1 MKKSVVTSMS
11 ILALV
16 LAGLAL
22 FNSSSIAGETGEDA
36 KSVAWYVANIQE
48 ARQQNQACYD
58 TPSLQSTQNCANAL
72 HALEISFKGGN

>member
-11 ILALV
+11 ILALA
-16 LAGLAL
+16 LAGLAM
-22 FNSSSIAGETGEDA
+22 FNSSIAGETREDA

-48 ARQQNQACYD
+48 ARQQNQACYNTRD
-58 TPSLQSTQNCANAL
+58 LQNTPNCVNAL

>member
-11 ILALV
+11 ILALA
-16 LAGLAL
+16 LAGLAM
-22 FNSSSIAGETGEDA
+22 FNSSVASESSEDA

-58 TPSLQSTQNCANAL
+58 TPSLKSTPNCVNAL

>member
-11 ILALV
+11 ILALA
-16 LAGLAL
+16 LAGLAM
-22 FNSSSIAGETGEDA
+22 FNSSIAGETREDA

-48 ARQQNQACYD
+48 ARQQNQACYN
-58 TPSLQSTQNCANAL
+58 TPDLQKTPNCVNAL